1 LLGKFKVLLLL
12 TAKTLRG
19 SGEMASDLDVIH
31 RVSAFAA
38 ENEIILGQ
46 LKTAGKGKELEGIK
60 LILQLL
66 DLEGTTVTIDAG
78 GCHKELAELIRS
90 KKADYIFGL
99 KGNQGILLAETENFL
114 LKYSQ

>member
-1 LLGKFKVLLLL
+1 MSWKNALFSRHKVLLGKFKVLLLL

-46 LKTAGKGKELEGIK
+46 LKTAGTRKRARG
-60 LILQLL
+60 
-66 DLEGTTVTIDAG
+66 D
-78 GCHKELAELIRS
+78 
-90 KKADYIFGL
+90 KAHPS
-99 KGNQGILLAETENFL
+99 AT
-114 LKYSQ
+114 